1 MELGITFEL
10 LNWLAIFGVYYWAL
24 SLVLD
29 IMTYVRPGRS
39 TAVVFSVISSIIFIK
54 VNFLASFL
62 LLLAY
67 LLSKKTGVKLAFS
80 VSVFVSV
87 FFLIGAVSVTI
98 IFGILGTALHIP
110 GYEMHG
116 TLRDLLDM
124 AYR

>member
-1 MELGITFEL
+1 MEFGITFEL

-24 SLVLD
+24 TMILEL
-29 IMTYVRPGRS
+29 MTYIQPRRHV
-39 TAVVFSVISSIIFIK
+39 AMVFSIVSSVLFIRLS
-54 VNFLASFL
+54 FLASFL

-67 LLSKKTGVKLAFS
+67 LLWKRTDFKLAFL

-87 FFLIGAVSVTI
+87 SFLIGAVFVTI
-98 IFGILGTALHIP
+98 VFGVVGTALHIP

-116 TLRDLLDM
+116 TLKELLER

>member
-67 LLSKKTGVKLAFS
+67 LLSKKIGVKLAFS